1 MDWNNL
7 ILESVKYLL
16 PIFLTMVIGWLG
28 LLIKSEWEN
37 IKVKRPDIITAVT
50 QYAPL
55 LVHYIEQMR
64 KIGVLPD
71 STTIRAEVELTLSNY
86 LKLKGFNVDLTP
98 YWDTFNSIVEAEVN
112 KLPSDNVVVTKS
124 VSTVESTPSKVVAPV
139 KTSVKVA
146 KNAAVEVSL
155 PEIPSVVTTTTSVVS
170 NSSSDSVAAVLAE
183 TPTSNSTD
191 GSVG

>member
-55 LVHYIEQMR
+55 LVRYIQQMR

-71 STTIRAEVELTLSNY
+71 VTLIRAEVELTLSNY
-86 LKLKGFNVDLTP
+86 LKLKGFNVDLSP
-98 YWDTFNSIVEAEVN
+98 YWDTFNSIIEAEVN

-124 VSTVESTPSKVVAPV
+124 ISTVESTPSKVVTPV

-146 KNAAVEVSL
+146 KNAVVETPL

-170 NSSSDSVAAVLAE
+170 SNSGDSVTAALAE
-183 TPTSNSTD
+183 SAAPNTTD
-191 GSVG
+191 GSVE